1 MKAFYG
7 SRFSPH
13 MTRTPEGFL
22 ICHGVPI
29 CRTGT
34 QEYLPQEIGVQE
46 RDKPI
51 ITVLRTPA
59 EVFKPAA
66 IASFEGKPVTDDHP
80 PVALDSTNY
89 SAYTKGAI
97 QNVRRGTG
105 EDDDKLVC
113 DIVIY
118 DSTLISKVEA
128 GKREISCG
136 YDCKYIPNGD
146 GTYHQAGIIGN
157 HVAIVDSG
165 RAGHDVAIKDTKP
178 KGGTRMA
185 RKSILQRMFATFVK
199 DADPDEIQE
208 AAKAVSDAENG
219 PDKEPDAPDAGKDD
233 DLQDVMDAIDALNE
247 RISNIAASRNEAP
260 DDTEDAD
267 PEEEDPD
274 NATESL
280 DALEDQLSPDDEDDE
295 DDTQD
300 SDEGEE
306 SVTVDPEKI
315 QDDEDPD
322 EEPAPVPDDKR
333 AAADKAI
340 ALRIIRSLKPIV
352 ATMPYEQRR
361 RASDAMSRAVKKA
374 LRVRVTQPLAGGYG
388 TLTKRSVKDAAY
400 NKMGDPRAFGE
411 ACRKF
416 NPHIHQDK

>member
-1 MKAFYG
+1 MRAFYG

-22 ICHGVPI
+22 ICHSVPI

-34 QEYLPQEIGVQE
+34 QEYLPQEIGVE
-46 RDKPI
+46 EDKPI
-51 ITVLRTPA
+51 ITALRTPA

-66 IASFEGKPVTDDHP
+66 IASFEGKPVTDEHP
-80 PVALDSTNY
+80 PVALDSSNY
-89 SAYTKGAI
+89 SAYTKGAV

-146 GTYHQAGIIGN
+146 GTYHQADIIGN

-165 RAGHDVAIKDTKP
+165 RAGHDVAIKDAKP
-178 KGGTRMA
+178 KGGKRMA
-185 RKSILQRMFATFVK
+185 KKSILQRMFASFVK
-199 DADPDEIQE
+199 DAEPEEIQE
-208 AAKAVSDAENG
+208 AAKAVSD
-219 PDKEPDAPDAGKDD
+219 
-233 DLQDVMDAIDALNE
+233 
-247 RISNIAASRNEAP
+247 ASRNEAP

-267 PEEEDPD
+267 PDEEGPD

-280 DALEDQLSPDDEDDE
+280 DALEDQLSPDDEE
-295 DDTQD
+295 EGDDTQD
-300 SDEGEE
+300 SDDGEE

-315 QDDEDPD
+315 QDDEDPTPTD
-322 EEPAPVPDDKR
+322 NQAVE
-333 AAADKAI
+333 KAV

-352 ATMPYEQRR
+352 ASMPAEQRR
-361 RASDAMSRAVKKA
+361 KASDAMSRAIKKV
-374 LRVRVTQPLAGGYG
+374 LRVRGTQPLAGGYG
-388 TLTKRSVKDAAY
+388 TLTKRSVKDTAY
-400 NKMGDPRAFGE
+400 NKMGDPRLPWPGFQT
-411 ACRKF
+411 RR
-416 NPHIHQDK
+416 

>member
-1 MKAFYG
+1 MRAFYG

-22 ICHGVPI
+22 ICHSVPI

-34 QEYLPQEIGVQE
+34 QEYLPQEIGVE
-46 RDKPI
+46 EDKPI

-146 GTYHQAGIIGN
+146 GTYHQADIIGN

-165 RAGHDVAIKDTKP
+165 RAGHDVAIKDAKP

-185 RKSILQRMFATFVK
+185 KKSILQRMFASFVK
-199 DADPDEIQE
+199 DAEPEEIQE

-219 PDKEPDAPDAGKDD
+219 PDKAPDAPDTGKDD
-233 DLQDVMDAIDALNE
+233 DLQEVMDTIDALNE

-267 PEEEDPD
+267 PDEEGPD

-280 DALEDQLSPDDEDDE
+280 DALEDQLSPDDEE
-295 DDTQD
+295 EGDDTQD
-300 SDEGEE
+300 SDDGEE

-315 QDDEDPD
+315 QDDEDPTPTD
-322 EEPAPVPDDKR
+322 NQAVE
-333 AAADKAI
+333 KAV

-352 ATMPYEQRR
+352 ASMPAEQRR
-361 RASDAMSRAVKKA
+361 KASDAMSRAIKKV
-374 LRVRVTQPLAGGYG
+374 LRVRGTQPLAGGYG
-388 TLTKRSVKDAAY
+388 TLTKRSVKDTAY
-400 NKMGDPRAFGE
+400 NKMGDPRLPWPGFQT
-411 ACRKF
+411 RR
-416 NPHIHQDK
+416 

>member
-1 MKAFYG
+1 MRAFYG

-22 ICHGVPI
+22 ICHSVPI

-34 QEYLPQEIGVQE
+34 QEYLPQEIGVE
-46 RDKPI
+46 EDKPI

-146 GTYHQAGIIGN
+146 GTYHQADIIGN

-165 RAGHDVAIKDTKP
+165 RAGHDVAIKDAKP

-185 RKSILQRMFATFVK
+185 KKSILQRMFASFVK
-199 DADPDEIQE
+199 DAEPEEIQE
-208 AAKAVSDAENG
+208 AAKAVRDAENG
-219 PDKEPDAPDAGKDD
+219 PDKAPDAPDTGKDE
-233 DLQDVMDAIDALNE
+233 DLQEVMDAIDALNE

-267 PEEEDPD
+267 PDEEGPD

-280 DALEDQLSPDDEDDE
+280 DALEDQLSPDDEE
-295 DDTQD
+295 EGDDTQD
-300 SDEGEE
+300 SDDGEE

-315 QDDEDPD
+315 QDDEDPTPTD
-322 EEPAPVPDDKR
+322 NQAVE
-333 AAADKAI
+333 KAV

-352 ATMPYEQRR
+352 ASMPAEQRR
-361 RASDAMSRAVKKA
+361 KASDAMSRAIKKV
-374 LRVRVTQPLAGGYG
+374 LRVKGTQPLAGGCG
-388 TLTKRSVKDAAY
+388 TLTKRSVKDTAY
-400 NKMGDPRAFGE
+400 NKMGDPRLPWPGFQT
-411 ACRKF
+411 RR
-416 NPHIHQDK
+416 

>member
-1 MKAFYG
+1 MRAFYG

-22 ICHGVPI
+22 ICHSVPI

-34 QEYLPQEIGVQE
+34 QEYLPQEIGVE
-46 RDKPI
+46 EDKPI

-146 GTYHQAGIIGN
+146 GTYHQADIIGN

-165 RAGHDVAIKDTKP
+165 RAGHDVAIKDAKP

-185 RKSILQRMFATFVK
+185 KKSILQRMFASFVK
-199 DADPDEIQE
+199 DAEPEEIQE
-208 AAKAVSDAENG
+208 AAAKAVSDAENG
-219 PDKEPDAPDAGKDD
+219 PDKAPDAPDTGKDD
-233 DLQDVMDAIDALNE
+233 DLQEVMDAIDALNE

-267 PEEEDPD
+267 PDEEGPD

-280 DALEDQLSPDDEDDE
+280 DALEDQLSPDDEE
-295 DDTQD
+295 EGDDTQD
-300 SDEGEE
+300 SDDGEE

-315 QDDEDPD
+315 QDDEDPTPTD
-322 EEPAPVPDDKR
+322 NQAVE
-333 AAADKAI
+333 KAV

-352 ATMPYEQRR
+352 ASMPAEQRR
-361 RASDAMSRAVKKA
+361 KASDAMSRAIKKV
-374 LRVRVTQPLAGGYG
+374 LRVKGTQPLAGGCG
-388 TLTKRSVKDAAY
+388 TLTKRSVKDTAY
-400 NKMGDPRAFGE
+400 NKMGDPRLPWPGFQT
-411 ACRKF
+411 RR
-416 NPHIHQDK
+416 

>member
-1 MKAFYG
+1 MRAFYG

-22 ICHGVPI
+22 ICHSVPI

-34 QEYLPQEIGVQE
+34 QEYLPQEIGVE
-46 RDKPI
+46 EDKPI

-146 GTYHQAGIIGN
+146 GTYHQADIIGN

-165 RAGHDVAIKDTKP
+165 RAGHDVAIKDAKP

-185 RKSILQRMFATFVK
+185 KKSILQRMFASFVK
-199 DADPDEIQE
+199 DAEPEEIQE

-219 PDKEPDAPDAGKDD
+219 PDKAPDAPDTGKDD
-233 DLQDVMDAIDALNE
+233 DLQEVMDAIDALNE

-267 PEEEDPD
+267 PDEEGPD

-280 DALEDQLSPDDEDDE
+280 DALEDQLSPDDEE
-295 DDTQD
+295 EGDDTQD
-300 SDEGEE
+300 SDDGEE

-315 QDDEDPD
+315 QDDEDPTPTD
-322 EEPAPVPDDKR
+322 NQAVE
-333 AAADKAI
+333 KAV

-352 ATMPYEQRR
+352 ASMPAEQRR
-361 RASDAMSRAVKKA
+361 KASDAMSRAIKKV
-374 LRVRVTQPLAGGYG
+374 LRVKGTQPLAGGCG
-388 TLTKRSVKDAAY
+388 TLTKRSVKDTAY
-400 NKMGDPRAFGE
+400 NKMGDPRLPWPGFQT
-411 ACRKF
+411 RR
-416 NPHIHQDK
+416 

>member
-1 MKAFYG
+1 MRAFYG

-22 ICHGVPI
+22 ICHSVPI

-34 QEYLPQEIGVQE
+34 QEYLPQEIGVE
-46 RDKPI
+46 EDKPI

-146 GTYHQAGIIGN
+146 GTYHQADIIGN

-165 RAGHDVAIKDTKP
+165 RAGHDVAIKDAKP

-185 RKSILQRMFATFVK
+185 KKSILQRMFASFVK
-199 DADPDEIQE
+199 DAEPEEILE

-219 PDKEPDAPDAGKDD
+219 PDKAPDAPDTGKDD
-233 DLQDVMDAIDALNE
+233 DLQEVMDAIDALNE

-267 PEEEDPD
+267 PDEEGPD

-280 DALEDQLSPDDEDDE
+280 DALEDQLSPDDEE
-295 DDTQD
+295 EGDDTQD
-300 SDEGEE
+300 SDDGEE

-315 QDDEDPD
+315 QDDEDPTPTD
-322 EEPAPVPDDKR
+322 NQAVE
-333 AAADKAI
+333 KAV

-352 ATMPYEQRR
+352 ASMPAEQRR
-361 RASDAMSRAVKKA
+361 KASDAMSRAIKKV
-374 LRVRVTQPLAGGYG
+374 LRVKGTQPLAGGCG
-388 TLTKRSVKDAAY
+388 TLTKRSVKDTAY
-400 NKMGDPRAFGE
+400 NKMGDPRLPWPGFQT
-411 ACRKF
+411 RR
-416 NPHIHQDK
+416 

>member
-1 MKAFYG
+1 
-7 SRFSPH
+7 
-13 MTRTPEGFL
+13 
-22 ICHGVPI
+22 
-29 CRTGT
+29 
-34 QEYLPQEIGVQE
+34 
-46 RDKPI
+46 
-51 ITVLRTPA
+51 
-59 EVFKPAA
+59 
-66 IASFEGKPVTDDHP
+66 
-80 PVALDSTNY
+80 
-89 SAYTKGAI
+89 
-97 QNVRRGTG
+97 
-105 EDDDKLVC
+105 
-113 DIVIY
+113 
-118 DSTLISKVEA
+118 
-128 GKREISCG
+128 
-136 YDCKYIPNGD
+136 
-146 GTYHQAGIIGN
+146 
-157 HVAIVDSG
+157 
-165 RAGHDVAIKDTKP
+165 
-178 KGGTRMA
+178 MA

>member
-1 MKAFYG
+1 MRAFYG

-22 ICHGVPI
+22 ICHSVPI

-34 QEYLPQEIGVQE
+34 QEYLPQEIGVE
-46 RDKPI
+46 EDKPI
-51 ITVLRTPA
+51 ITALRTPA

-66 IASFEGKPVTDDHP
+66 IASFEGKPVTDEHP
-80 PVALDSTNY
+80 PVALDSSNY
-89 SAYTKGAI
+89 SAYTKGAV

-146 GTYHQAGIIGN
+146 GTYHQADIIGN

-165 RAGHDVAIKDTKP
+165 RAGHDVAIKDAKP
-178 KGGTRMA
+178 KGGKRMA
-185 RKSILQRMFATFVK
+185 KKSILQRMFASFVK
-199 DADPDEIQE
+199 DAEPEEIQE

-219 PDKEPDAPDAGKDD
+219 PDKAPDAPDTGKDD
-233 DLQDVMDAIDALNE
+233 DLQEVMDTIDALNE

-267 PEEEDPD
+267 PDEEGPD

-280 DALEDQLSPDDEDDE
+280 DALEDQLFPDDEE
-295 DDTQD
+295 EGDDTQD
-300 SDEGEE
+300 SDDGEE

-315 QDDEDPD
+315 QDDEDPTPTD
-322 EEPAPVPDDKR
+322 NQAVE
-333 AAADKAI
+333 KAV

-352 ATMPYEQRR
+352 ASMPAEQRR
-361 RASDAMSRAVKKA
+361 KASDAMSRAIKKV
-374 LRVRVTQPLAGGYG
+374 LRVRGTQPLAGGYG
-388 TLTKRSVKDAAY
+388 TLTKRSVKDTAY
-400 NKMGDPRAFGE
+400 NKMGDPRLPWPGFQT
-411 ACRKF
+411 RR
-416 NPHIHQDK
+416 

>member
-1 MKAFYG
+1 MRAFYG

-22 ICHGVPI
+22 ICHSVPI

-34 QEYLPQEIGVQE
+34 QEYLPQEIGVE
-46 RDKPI
+46 EDKPI

-146 GTYHQAGIIGN
+146 GTYHQADIIGN

-165 RAGHDVAIKDTKP
+165 RAGHDVAIKDAKP

-185 RKSILQRMFATFVK
+185 KKSILQRMFASFVK
-199 DADPDEIQE
+199 DAEPEEIQE

-219 PDKEPDAPDAGKDD
+219 PDKAPDAPDTGKDD
-233 DLQDVMDAIDALNE
+233 DLQEVMDAIDALNE

-267 PEEEDPD
+267 PDEEGPD

-280 DALEDQLSPDDEDDE
+280 DALEDQLSPDDEE
-295 DDTQD
+295 EGDDTQN
-300 SDEGEE
+300 SDDGEE

-315 QDDEDPD
+315 QDDEDPTPTD
-322 EEPAPVPDDKR
+322 NQAVE
-333 AAADKAI
+333 KAV

-352 ATMPYEQRR
+352 ASMPAEQRR
-361 RASDAMSRAVKKA
+361 KASDAMSRAIKKV
-374 LRVRVTQPLAGGYG
+374 LRVKGTQPLAGGCG
-388 TLTKRSVKDAAY
+388 TLTKRSVKDTAY
-400 NKMGDPRAFGE
+400 NKMGDPRLPWPGFQT
-411 ACRKF
+411 RR
-416 NPHIHQDK
+416 

>member
-22 ICHGVPI
+22 ICHSVPI

-34 QEYLPQEIGVQE
+34 QEYLPQEIGVEE

-59 EVFKPAA
+59 EVFKPEA

-146 GTYHQAGIIGN
+146 GTYHQADIIGN

-165 RAGHDVAIKDTKP
+165 RAGKDVAIKDAKP
-178 KGGTRMA
+178 KGGKRMA
-185 RKSILQRMFATFVK
+185 KKSILQRMFASFVK
-199 DADPDEIQE
+199 DAEPEEIQE

-219 PDKEPDAPDAGKDD
+219 PDKAPDAPDTGKND
-233 DLQDVMDAIDALNE
+233 DLQEVMDAIDALNE

-260 DDTEDAD
+260 DDTEDAYPD
-267 PEEEDPD
+267 EEESD

-280 DALEDQLSPDDEDDE
+280 DALEDQLSPDDEEDE

-300 SDEGEE
+300 SDDGEE

-315 QDDEDPD
+315 QDDEDPT
-322 EEPAPVPDDKR
+322 PADNQ
-333 AAADKAI
+333 AAEKAV

-352 ATMPYEQRR
+352 ASMPAEQRR
-361 RASDAMSRAVKKA
+361 KASDAMSRAVKKA
-374 LRVRVTQPLAGGYG
+374 LRVKVTQPLNGGYG

>member
-1 MKAFYG
+1 MRAFYG

-22 ICHGVPI
+22 ICHSVPI

-34 QEYLPQEIGVQE
+34 QEYLPQEIGVE
-46 RDKPI
+46 EDKPI
-51 ITVLRTPA
+51 ITALRTPA

-66 IASFEGKPVTDDHP
+66 IASFEGKPVTDEHP
-80 PVALDSTNY
+80 PVALDSSNY
-89 SAYTKGAI
+89 SAYTKGAV

-146 GTYHQAGIIGN
+146 GTYHQADIIGN

-165 RAGHDVAIKDTKP
+165 RAGHDVAIKDAKP
-178 KGGTRMA
+178 KGGKRMA
-185 RKSILQRMFATFVK
+185 KKSILQRMFASFVK
-199 DADPDEIQE
+199 DAEPEEIQE

-219 PDKEPDAPDAGKDD
+219 PDKAPDAPDTGKDD
-233 DLQDVMDAIDALNE
+233 DLQEVMDTIDALNE

-267 PEEEDPD
+267 PDEEESD

-280 DALEDQLSPDDEDDE
+280 DALEDQLSLDDEE
-295 DDTQD
+295 EGDDTQN
-300 SDEGEE
+300 SDDGEE
-306 SVTVDPEKI
+306 I
-315 QDDEDPD
+315 
-322 EEPAPVPDDKR
+322 DK
-333 AAADKAI
+333 
-340 ALRIIRSLKPIV
+340 
-352 ATMPYEQRR
+352 
-361 RASDAMSRAVKKA
+361 
-374 LRVRVTQPLAGGYG
+374 
-388 TLTKRSVKDAAY
+388 
-400 NKMGDPRAFGE
+400 N
-411 ACRKF
+411 
-416 NPHIHQDK
+416 

>member
-1 MKAFYG
+1 MRAFYG

-22 ICHGVPI
+22 ICHSVPI

-34 QEYLPQEIGVQE
+34 QEYLPQEIGVE
-46 RDKPI
+46 EDKPI
-51 ITVLRTPA
+51 ITALRTPA

-66 IASFEGKPVTDDHP
+66 IASFEGKPVTDEHP
-80 PVALDSTNY
+80 PVALDSSNY
-89 SAYTKGAI
+89 SAYTKGAV

-146 GTYHQAGIIGN
+146 GTYHQADIIGN

-165 RAGHDVAIKDTKP
+165 RAGKDVAIKDAKP
-178 KGGTRMA
+178 KGGKRMA
-185 RKSILQRMFATFVK
+185 KKSILQRMFASFVK
-199 DADPDEIQE
+199 DAEPEEIQE

-219 PDKEPDAPDAGKDD
+219 PDKAPDAPDTGKND
-233 DLQDVMDAIDALNE
+233 DLQEVMDAIDALNE

-267 PEEEDPD
+267 PDEEGPD

-315 QDDEDPD
+315 QDDEDPT
-322 EEPAPVPDDKR
+322 PADNQ
-333 AAADKAI
+333 AAEKAV

-352 ATMPYEQRR
+352 ASMPAEQRR
-361 RASDAMSRAVKKA
+361 KASDAMSRAVKKA
-374 LRVRVTQPLAGGYG
+374 LRVKVTQPLNGGYG

>member
-1 MKAFYG
+1 MRAFYG

-22 ICHGVPI
+22 ICHSVPI

-34 QEYLPQEIGVQE
+34 QEYLPQEIGVE
-46 RDKPI
+46 EDKPI
-51 ITVLRTPA
+51 ITALRTPA

-66 IASFEGKPVTDDHP
+66 IASFEGKPVTDEHP
-80 PVALDSTNY
+80 PVALDSSNY
-89 SAYTKGAI
+89 SAYTKGAV

-165 RAGHDVAIKDTKP
+165 RAGHDVAIKDAKP
-178 KGGTRMA
+178 KGGKRMA
-185 RKSILQRMFATFVK
+185 KKSILQRMFASFVK
-199 DADPDEIQE
+199 DAEPEEIQE

-219 PDKEPDAPDAGKDD
+219 PDKAPDAPDTGKDD
-233 DLQDVMDAIDALNE
+233 DLQEVMDAIDALNE
-247 RISNIAASRNEAP
+247 RISNITASRNEAP

-267 PEEEDPD
+267 PDEEGPD

-280 DALEDQLSPDDEDDE
+280 DALEDQLSPDDEE
-295 DDTQD
+295 EGDDTQD
-300 SDEGEE
+300 SDDGEE

-315 QDDEDPD
+315 QDDEDPTPTD
-322 EEPAPVPDDKR
+322 NQAVE
-333 AAADKAI
+333 KAV

-352 ATMPYEQRR
+352 ASMPAEQRR
-361 RASDAMSRAVKKA
+361 KASDAMSRAIKKV
-374 LRVRVTQPLAGGYG
+374 LRVKGTQPLAGGCG
-388 TLTKRSVKDAAY
+388 TLTKRSVKDTAY
-400 NKMGDPRAFGE
+400 NKMGDPRLPWPGFQT
-411 ACRKF
+411 RR
-416 NPHIHQDK
+416 

>member
-1 MKAFYG
+1 MRAFYG

-22 ICHGVPI
+22 ICHSVPI

-34 QEYLPQEIGVQE
+34 QEYLPQEIGVE
-46 RDKPI
+46 EDKPI

-146 GTYHQAGIIGN
+146 GTYHQADIIGN

-165 RAGHDVAIKDTKP
+165 RAGHDVAIKDAKP
-178 KGGTRMA
+178 KGGKRMA
-185 RKSILQRMFATFVK
+185 KKSILQRMFASFVK
-199 DADPDEIQE
+199 DAEPEEIQE

-219 PDKEPDAPDAGKDD
+219 PDKAPDAPDTGKDD
-233 DLQDVMDAIDALNE
+233 DLQEVMDAIDALNE

-267 PEEEDPD
+267 PDEEESD

-280 DALEDQLSPDDEDDE
+280 DALEDQLSPDDEEDE

-300 SDEGEE
+300 SDDGEE

-315 QDDEDPD
+315 QDDEDPTPTD
-322 EEPAPVPDDKR
+322 NQAVE
-333 AAADKAI
+333 KAV

-352 ATMPYEQRR
+352 ASMPAEQRR
-361 RASDAMSRAVKKA
+361 KASDAMSRAIKKV
-374 LRVRVTQPLAGGYG
+374 LRVKGTQPLAGGCG
-388 TLTKRSVKDAAY
+388 TLTKRSVKDTAY
-400 NKMGDPRAFGE
+400 NKMGDPRLPWPGFQT
-411 ACRKF
+411 RR
-416 NPHIHQDK
+416 